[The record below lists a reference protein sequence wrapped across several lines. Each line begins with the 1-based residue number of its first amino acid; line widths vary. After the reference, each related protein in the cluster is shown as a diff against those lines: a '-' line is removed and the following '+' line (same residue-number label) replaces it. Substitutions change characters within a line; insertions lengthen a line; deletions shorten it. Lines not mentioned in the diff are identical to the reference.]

1 MIERRIEIN
10 EAVLKCLAEDVDSYT
25 TCYWLAMMPV
35 ASDSYINGYAT
46 GIIAAFQVLGLF
58 DLLKVNEEA
67 ETNPVNILNQ
77 VRNSEVI

>member
-1 MIERRIEIN
+1 MIERKIEIS
-10 EAVLKCLAEDVDSYT
+10 EAVFKGFKKFF
-25 TCYWLAMMPV
+25 YWLAMMPV

>member
-1 MIERRIEIN
+1 MIERKIEIN
-10 EAVLKCLAEDVDSYT
+10 EAELKSFKKYF
-25 TCYWLAMMPV
+25 YWLAMMPV